1 VRYGGLQTYV
11 KARPLFLILGDAVVA
26 VGLALLSWLFGWHG
40 ISRY

>member
-1 VRYGGLQTYV
+1 V
-11 KARPLFLILGDAVVA
+11 KARPLFLGLILGDAVADSPLPVA